1 MTGRSRSQLKPG
13 LPPMPAFPDFYLAI
27 NGRMPFPWQARLASI
42 VATDGRWPAEVGVPT
57 GLGKTACLEVAL
69 WWLASEAHLDSS
81 VRRAPT
87 RIWWVVN
94 RRLLVDATAE
104 HAECLARALRK
115 PGTLEGEG
123 ATGIVSDVAQRL
135 RSLSAGHAAA
145 PLDVIRLQGGVS
157 AELPTDP
164 SSPTVLLCTLPMY
177 GSRLLFRGYGSRSR
191 SVDAAMAGS
200 DSLVLL
206 DESHLATHLA
216 RLIPALAEC
225 APAAC
230 DVLPAR
236 RSRPVQVSLTATEC
250 QEPGSRL
257 DLDEEDLR
265 HPVVSQRLGAAKSLE
280 LRNLATSSPGPKANQ
295 GSRLLADTVHELVRE
310 AARPASFLVF
320 ANTPDTARKA
330 FDRLCRME
338 ANSGTEVLLL
348 TGRMREREA
357 QEMRERLLDPVHGMA
372 ATREACMG
380 RQRHLVVVATQTLEI
395 GADLDAENLVTE
407 QCGVRALTQRLGRLN
422 RFGRHPCARAT
433 YLHLPPPS
441 EGENV
446 ADKADWPVYGAE
458 PRMVLKRLEMARGAD
473 GRVFLPPG
481 RMAEVLGAPSDGPG
495 QVPEVMPEIL
505 REWTKTTVPPKG
517 EAPVEPYFDGLA
529 APRYSVSLIWRVHVP
544 GDGGRLWPRATD
556 SESISVPISEVR
568 EALRDDEDVCRLA
581 CDGVTVERAD
591 GVGALM
597 PNDCIV
603 LSSDRGL
610 MDGFGWNPQA
620 REPVVDVSLAGK
632 GLPLDPVAIER
643 LCGVTKLDSQIKR
656 ATGHMHGMDEPV
668 QADRDAAAAEI
679 LEAVRAA
686 PEPLGWHANGWK
698 DFVGSLTSQVVK
710 SRDEVARLQVAR
722 PIAETRV
729 DEFDEHSIAIE
740 TQDLDSHG
748 QAVAERARSIAK
760 CIGIPGELRDTVAL
774 AGRFH
779 DIGKSDLRFQRWLD
793 PDGIADSPV
802 AKSNPP
808 RHLWESRRRD
818 SGWPRGGRHEAL
830 SARLAC
836 ARIDAQRDLLDSD
849 ELSDLLIHLVI
860 SHHGKGRPLVIP
872 VGDETAQTLSSE
884 LKGVNVAVPASLA
897 QVDWDQP
904 GRFWRLNRCFGP
916 WGLALLESIV
926 IRADHASSGGD
937 PTGTEANSCRK

>member
-1 MTGRSRSQLKPG
+1 MTGRSPSQLEPG

-94 RRLLVDATAE
+94 RRLLVDTTAE
-104 HAECLARALRK
+104 HAESLARALRQ
-115 PGTLEGEG
+115 PDTLEGEG
-123 ATGIVSDVAQRL
+123 ATGIVADVAHRL
-135 RSLSAGHAAA
+135 RSLSAEHAAA
-145 PLDVIRLQGGVS
+145 PLDVIRMQGGVS
-157 AELPTDP
+157 PELPTDP
-164 SSPTVLLCTLPMY
+164 SCPTVLLCTLPMY

-230 DVLPAR
+230 DVLPAK
-236 RSRPVQVSLTATEC
+236 RSRPVQVSLTATGY
-250 QEPGSRL
+250 QDPRSRL

-265 HPVVSQRLGAAKSLE
+265 HPVVNQRLGAAKSLE
-280 LRNLATSSPGPKANQ
+280 LRDLAAGSQRLKANQ

-310 AARPASFLVF
+310 AAGPASFLVF

-330 FDRLCRME
+330 FDRLCRTT
-338 ANSGTEVLLL
+338 ADSRAEVLLL
-348 TGRMREREA
+348 TARMREREA

-372 ATREACMG
+372 ATREACIG
-380 RQRHLVVVATQTLEI
+380 RQRHLIVVATQTLET

-422 RFGRHPCARAT
+422 RFGRHPCARAI
-433 YLHLPPPS
+433 YLHLPPPG

-446 ADKADWPVYGAE
+446 AGKADWPVYGAE
-458 PRMVLKRLEMARGAD
+458 PQMVLKRLEMARGAD

-481 RMAEVLGAPSDGPG
+481 RIAEVLGAPSDGPG

-568 EALRDDEDVCRLA
+568 EALRDDKDVCRLA
-581 CDGVTVERAD
+581 CDGVTVERVD
-591 GVGALM
+591 GVGALI

-610 MDGFGWNPQA
+610 LDEFGWNPQA
-620 REPVVDVSLAGK
+620 REPVVDASLAGK
-632 GLPLDPVAIER
+632 GVPLDPVAIER
-643 LCGVTKLDSQIKR
+643 LCGVTNLDSEIER
-656 ATGHMHGMDEPV
+656 ATSHTHDEDGPDH
-668 QADRDAAAAEI
+668 ADRDEAAAEI

-686 PEPLGWHANGWK
+686 PEPPGWHAEGWK
-698 DFVGSLTSQVVK
+698 EFVGSLTSQVVN
-710 SRDEVARLQVAR
+710 SRHEVARLQVAR

-748 QAVAERARSIAK
+748 QAVAERARSIAT
-760 CIGIPGELRDTVAL
+760 CIGIPDELRDTVAL

-802 AKSNPP
+802 AKSNLP

-830 SARLAC
+830 SARLAR

-860 SHHGKGRPLVIP
+860 SHHGKGRPLVTP

-884 LKGVNVAVPASLA
+884 LKGVNVDVPASLE

-926 IRADHASSGGD
+926 IRANHANSGGD
-937 PTGTEANSCRK
+937 PTETEANSCRK